1 MRNFK
6 KKLTNVGCVDF
17 LHFCDKI
24 ILIKSRISNG
34 TLLINRYYSLNIC
47 RLRKK
52 HVILLS

>member
-1 MRNFK
+1 MLIVSFSS
-6 KKLTNVGCVDF
+6 
-17 LHFCDKI
+17 FCDKT

-52 HVILLS
+52 RVILLS

>member
-1 MRNFK
+1 MILGQVVLYVF
-6 KKLTNVGCVDF
+6 F

-24 ILIKSRISNG
+24 ILVKSRVSNG

>member
-1 MRNFK
+1 MLIVSFPS
-6 KKLTNVGCVDF
+6 
-17 LHFCDKI
+17 FCDKI

>member
-1 MRNFK
+1 MILGQVVLYVF
-6 KKLTNVGCVDF
+6 F
-17 LHFCDKI
+17 LRFCDKI
-24 ILIKSRISNG
+24 ILVKSRVSNG